1 MSNLESVSPSQ
12 EDSRIQDKE
21 EQLEELEDE
30 GSQVHET
37 TAYNGQKFDLTGFSD
52 YFPFGLK

>member
-1 MSNLESVSPSQ
+1 M
-12 EDSRIQDKE
+12 QDKE